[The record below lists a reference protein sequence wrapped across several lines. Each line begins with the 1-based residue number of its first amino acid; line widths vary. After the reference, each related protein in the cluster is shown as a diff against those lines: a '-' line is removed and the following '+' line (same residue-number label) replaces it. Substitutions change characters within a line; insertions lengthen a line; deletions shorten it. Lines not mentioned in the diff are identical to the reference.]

1 MGRIEEAFQRRSAAG
16 QKVLVAYLCVG
27 DPDVNESIELALT
40 AAGAGADVLELGVPF
55 SDPTADGPA
64 IARASERALARGG
77 GLEATLRA
85 SAAVRARSRV
95 PIVLFG
101 YYNPILIRGPERTVR
116 EAKDS
121 GVDGL
126 LVVDLPIDASAP
138 LRSLANSAGL
148 CVVPLLAP
156 TSSPVRVEA
165 VRAAGVSGSG
175 FLYYVSLTGI
185 TGAAS
190 APLREASLAAG
201 ALGTATGLP
210 AVVGFG
216 IDTLEK
222 GREAAL
228 NAAGIVVGT
237 AIVRRIEEGPST
249 EARASSVRTW
259 ITQLR
264 QALDDMPGAH
274 MPGARAR
281 QDAGPS
287 T

>member
-1 MGRIEEAFQRRSAAG
+1 MGRIEEAFQKSGAAG
-16 QKVLVAYLCVG
+16 RKVLVAYLCVG
-27 DPDVNESIELALT
+27 DPSLQESIDLALT
-40 AAGAGADVLELGVPF
+40 AADAGADVLELGVPF

-85 SAAVRARSRV
+85 CAAVRARCRV

-101 YYNPILIRGPERTVR
+101 YYNPIFVRGPERTVC
-116 EAKDS
+116 EARDA
-121 GVDGL
+121 GADGL

-138 LRSLANSAGL
+138 LRSLARNEGL

-156 TSSPVRVEA
+156 TSSPVRIEA
-165 VRAAGVSGSG
+165 VRAAASSAAG

-190 APLREASLAAG
+190 GSLREASRAAG

-210 AVVGFG
+210 TVVGFG

-222 GREAAL
+222 AREAAA
-228 NAAGIVVGT
+228 NAAGIVIGT
-237 AIVRRIEEGPST
+237 AIVRRIEEGSST

-259 ITQLR
+259 IGELR
-264 QALDDMPGAH
+264 RALD
-274 MPGARAR
+274 ARA
-281 QDAGPS
+281 
-287 T
+287 